1 MLVFQKGCKIARR
14 RLFFPK
20 NYRMRS
26 DRILKLAWGLG
37 MASCLAIIL
46 GVALELPLFV
56 FGSIL
61 ISIPALVLSL
71 KARRLFGRKAIAP
84 LILSVLGLAAWLTL
98 IIGLFYALAH
108 FT

>member
-1 MLVFQKGCKIARR
+1 MHWLMKKG
-14 RLFFPK
+14 
-20 NYRMRS
+20 M
-26 DRILKLAWGLG
+26 KLLRWAWGLG
-37 MASCLAIIL
+37 MAACLAIIF
-46 GVALELPLFV
+46 GVAFELPLFV

-71 KARRLFGRKAIAP
+71 KARRLFGRKATGP
-84 LILSVLGLAAWLTL
+84 LILSVLDVAAWLTL